1 MTVTESSS
9 TASTS
14 NSSQVFTA
22 SLLLE
27 YVIEIRMADRLIPL
41 AGLPFG
47 TLLVTEFLLPLLVLL
62 LVPL

>member
-1 MTVTESSS
+1 MTVTESSFTVS
-9 TASTS
+9 IDK
-14 NSSQVFTA
+14 SSQMTTA